1 MAENIVEVNHLT
13 KKFGPPAGGL
23 TAVDDISFSIK
34 EGEIVGLLGPNGA
47 GKTTTIYM
55 LLGILTPTSGQIL
68 YFGKNFMQ
76 NRQEIMHNVNFA
88 SSYIALHWKLSVFSN
103 LDVIARLYNVE
114 NRKGRIEGLLSK
126 FEIYNL
132 RNKRFGDLS
141 AGEKTRVFLAKA
153 FLNYPKVLLLDEPT
167 ASLDPDIAAKVRTL
181 LIKEKKEYKTSMLF
195 TSHNM
200 AEVEEVCD
208 RVIFIDHGK
217 IIAEDTP
224 KGLSQKVKLS
234 KVRFLFVENQ
244 EVALKICK
252 QNHWKTTLDGDFCL
266 IEVLESNISLLLKLF
281 ADNGVRYSEIT
292 IDKPTLEDYFL
303 EVINNEKQ

>member
-1 MAENIVEVNHLT
+1 MANNIVEVNNLT
-13 KKFGPPAGGL
+13 KKFGKY
-23 TAVDDISFSIK
+23 TAVDDISFSIA

-55 LLGILTPTSGQIL
+55 LLGILTPTEGQIL
-68 YFGKNFMQ
+68 YFGKDFMQ
-76 NRQEIMHNVNFA
+76 NRQEIMHRVNFA

-103 LDVIARLYNVE
+103 LDVIARLYNVTD
-114 NRKGRIEGLLSK
+114 RKRRIEGLLEQ
-126 FEIYNL
+126 FEILGL
-132 RNKRFGDLS
+132 RDKRFGDLS

-181 LIKEKKEYKTSMLF
+181 LIKERKEYKTSMLF

-208 RVIFIDHGK
+208 RVMFIDHGK
-217 IIAEDTP
+217 IIAHDTP
-224 KGLSQKVKLS
+224 RGLSQKVKLS
-234 KVRFLFVENQ
+234 KVRFIFETNK
-244 EVALKICK
+244 EEAFRICK
-252 QNHWKTTLDGDFCL
+252 QNRWKITAEEEFSL
-266 IEVLESNISLLLKLF
+266 IEVAENDISRLLKLL
-281 ADNGVRYSEIT
+281 ADNKVKYSEIT

-303 EVINNEKQ
+303 EVMRHER

>member
-13 KKFGPPAGGL
+13 KRFGKF

-55 LLGILTPTSGQIL
+55 LLGLLTPTQGHIS

-76 NRQEIMHNVNFA
+76 NREEIMHKINFS
-88 SSYIALHWKLSVFSN
+88 SSYIALHWKLSVFYN

-114 NRKGRIEGLLSK
+114 DRRKRIENLLEK
-126 FEIYNL
+126 FEISDL

-153 FLNYPKVLLLDEPT
+153 FINHPKVLLLDEPT
-167 ASLDPDIAAKVRTL
+167 ASLDPDIAVKVRSL
-181 LIKEKKEYKTSMLF
+181 LIKERKNYKTSMLF

-208 RVIFIDHGK
+208 RVIIINHGE
-217 IIAEDTP
+217 IVAEDTP
-224 KGLSQKVKLS
+224 KGLSQKVKLA
-234 KVRFLFVENQ
+234 KVRFIFESNK
-244 EVALKICK
+244 EEAFEICK
-252 QNHWKTTLDGDFCL
+252 RNRWKIVTEAEFNF
-266 IEVLESNISLLLKLF
+266 IEIGESDISQLLKLF
-281 ADNGVRYSEIT
+281 ADSGVKYSEIT

-303 EVINNEKQ
+303 EAIQHEK

>member
-13 KKFGPPAGGL
+13 KKFGKF
-23 TAVDDISFSIK
+23 TAVNDISFSIK

-55 LLGILTPTSGQIL
+55 LLGILTPTGGEIS

-76 NRQEIMHNVNFA
+76 NRQEIMHKVNFA
-88 SSYIALHWKLSVFSN
+88 SSYIALHWKLSVFYN
-103 LDVIARLYNVE
+103 LDVIARLYNVAD
-114 NRKGRIEGLLSK
+114 RKKRIEDLLEK
-126 FEIYNL
+126 LEISNL

-167 ASLDPDIAAKVRTL
+167 ASLDPDIAVKVRSL
-181 LIKEKKEYKTSMLF
+181 LLKERNTYKTSMLF

-208 RVIFIDHGK
+208 RVIIIDHGK
-217 IIAEDTP
+217 IVAEDTP
-224 KGLSQKVKLS
+224 KGLSQKVRLA
-234 KVRFLFVENQ
+234 KVRFIFETKK
-244 EVALKICK
+244 EDAFEICK
-252 QNHWKTTLDGDFCL
+252 RNHWKITVEEDFNL
-266 IEVLESNISLLLKLF
+266 IEIGENDISQLLKLF
-281 ADNGVRYSEIT
+281 ADNGIKYSEIT

-303 EVINNEKQ
+303 EVMQHEEQ